1 MTTVGTIDNNNTE
14 YNSRLTARPCIKLEQ
29 ELGKNPISIFTGL
42 KDGEL
47 PKISDIIAIIHASIQ
62 TKHTINDTY
71 DIVDKYLEDNSM
83 TDLINLTL
91 EIFKASGF
99 IRNEKN

>member
-1 MTTVGTIDNNNTE
+1 MTNFVTLNINDTE
-14 YNSRLTARPCIKLEQ
+14 YNLRLTARACINLEK

-62 TKHTINDTY
+62 FKHTIDETC
-71 DIVDKYLEDNSM
+71 DIIDKYLEDNSM

>member
-1 MTTVGTIDNNNTE
+1 MTNFATLKINDTE
-14 YNSRLTARPCIKLEQ
+14 YNLKLNARACINLEKD
-29 ELGKNPISIFTGL
+29 LGKNPISIFTGL

-62 TKHTINDTY
+62 TKHTVNETY
-71 DIVDKYLEDNSM
+71 DIIDKYLEENSM

-91 EIFKASGF
+91 EVFKASGF
-99 IRNEKN
+99 IRAEKN